1 MHIALNVLKSL
12 LNDKFEST
20 YKEAVAVC
28 LNTLRRQPFADWL
41 KPHIMSH
48 SKAANPAGIWTAYL
62 LNAVEYH

>member
-1 MHIALNVLKSL
+1 MHISLNVLKNFWTIISKAL
-12 LNDKFEST
+12 
-20 YKEAVAVC
+20 KEAVALC

>member
-1 MHIALNVLKSL
+1 MHISLNVLKNFWTIISKAL
-12 LNDKFEST
+12 
-20 YKEAVAVC
+20 KEAVAVC